1 MKKYNKLQLILL
13 SIVSVWLLL
22 VLLTWYFNLNVFGM
36 SSLTDVAKIIIVF
49 AAIGML
55 ILTLDFIG
63 YFKQDTT
70 QVEILTKT
78 STSTKQK
85 ELFVP
90 LYNFVSFEDRTHYQP
105 FDKVD
110 NGFYLEL
117 TESNAITYHVVDVQN
132 EQLPNVLQENN
143 TFVSIDEKEK
153 QQLDLTN
160 QDVFDTISYSPGS
173 YQEAGY
179 YVEIDIDHNIVD
191 NIKYTDKRLPP
202 STNKGHRWIRIAT
215 QKASYQGDLNLSMEL
230 PSVFIENLS
239 DRKRYKSLDD
249 AINGYFLEITSDN
262 ASTDRILNVVDE
274 KLPKALVEDNQFI
287 KINDQEKQMFSNK
300 SVNPALFEKYTP
312 GSYKSPGYYIE
323 VDINNVLVDNIK
335 YTERR
340 LPPTTAKG
348 HRWIRFI
355 PRKIE
360 S

>member
-1 MKKYNKLQLILL
+1 MKKNKLQLILL
-13 SIVSVWLLL
+13 SIVSVWLLI
-22 VLLTWYFNLNVFGM
+22 VLFAWYLNLNVFGM
-36 SSLTDVAKIIIVF
+36 NALTDVAKIIIVF
-49 AAIGML
+49 AAIGMF
-55 ILTLDFIG
+55 ILTLDFLG

-70 QVEILTKT
+70 LVEIVTKQ

-90 LYNFVSFEDRTHYQP
+90 LSHFVSFEERTRYQP

-132 EQLPNVLQENN
+132 EQLPDVLQENN

-153 QQLDLTN
+153 QQLDLTT
-160 QDVFDTISYSPGS
+160 QDAFDTLSYAPGS

-179 YVEIDIDHNIVD
+179 YVEIDSDHNIVD
-191 NIKYTDKRLPP
+191 NIKYTDRRLPP
-202 STNKGHRWIRIAT
+202 TTEKGHRWIRIAT
-215 QKASYQGDLNLSMEL
+215 QKARYQGDLELTMEL

-249 AINGYFLEITSDN
+249 AINGHYLEITSDN

-287 KINDQEKQMFSNK
+287 QINDQEKQMISNK
-300 SVNPALFEKYTP
+300 ALDPALFEKYTP
-312 GSYKSPGYYIE
+312 GSYTSPGYYIE
-323 VDINNVLVDNIK
+323 VDIDNAFVDNIK
-335 YTERR
+335 HTERR

-348 HRWIRFI
+348 HRWVHFN